1 MKKLFLILLVSMVC
15 FTGCMNVTKET
26 KNGTTPFPTFPTHI
40 EFWNGGACI
49 AEYDD
54 AVVIVKTAYNTFWV
68 GEPITWYIYEVHQ
81 GGAVV
86 DTIIDSEAL
95 AIKFRGQ
102 K

>member
-15 FTGCMNVTKET
+15 FTSCMNVTKET

-54 AVVIVKTAYNTFWV
+54 AVVIQKDASNAKPIVFMLNDIWFFYNL
-68 GEPITWYIYEVHQ
+68 IYNLTHIE
-81 GGAVV
+81 
-86 DTIIDSEAL
+86 
-95 AIKFRGQ
+95 F
-102 K
+102 